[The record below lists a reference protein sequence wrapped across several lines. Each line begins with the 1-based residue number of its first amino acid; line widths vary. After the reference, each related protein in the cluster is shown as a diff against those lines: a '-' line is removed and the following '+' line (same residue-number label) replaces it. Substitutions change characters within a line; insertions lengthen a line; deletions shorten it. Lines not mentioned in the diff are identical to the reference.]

1 MSKINLRDLEDF
13 YNDEET
19 TLDDYENEREF
30 KKKTMK
36 KIKKNNFQ
44 DNFENKNSKKK
55 HDIKIKNAHKLKDK
69 FDEC

>member
-1 MSKINLRDLEDF
+1 MSKINLQDLEDF

-44 DNFENKNSKKK
+44 DNFENKNYKKK
-55 HDIKIKNAHKLKDK
+55 HDIKIKNAHKLKNK
-69 FDEC
+69 FDEH

>member
-19 TLDDYENEREF
+19 TLDNYENEREF

-55 HDIKIKNAHKLKDK
+55 HDIKIKSAHKLKDK
-69 FDEC
+69 FDEY

>member
-55 HDIKIKNAHKLKDK
+55 HDIKIKSAHKLKDK
-69 FDEC
+69 FDEY

>member
-55 HDIKIKNAHKLKDK
+55 HDLKIKNAHKLKDK
-69 FDEC
+69 FDEH